1 MIRRSTWMVLGS
13 FFALLVVAI
22 VISRS
27 DPELDAS
34 TPVPRPEPLWELT
47 ASSIEGL
54 LVENLESGVLVDLRR
69 DVEFGWLLLQPQ
81 QGPAD
86 AAKIEEAVS
95 WLARPQPLRVLAS
108 EENLLQ
114 FGLLDPRGR
123 VTIILNEEESEILII
138 GNDVP
143 TGNSTYIAIEGK
155 PEVYVVSKFS
165 IDSVTNLTVEDLLV
179 AQDVELDETETPL
192 P

>member
-1 MIRRSTWMVLGS
+1 M
-13 FFALLVVAI
+13 
-22 VISRS
+22 
-27 DPELDAS
+27 
-34 TPVPRPEPLWELT
+34 
-47 ASSIEGL
+47 
-54 LVENLESGVLVDLRR
+54 LVDLRR